1 MAPLAGRLTTGSEA
15 LTAMAPPDGG
25 WRKAKRKEPD
35 ASQQTDPSPT
45 ASRAAKSRARTA
57 AAGKVLDPD
66 DYRDEVLSEID
77 PRSLAQARD
86 ALIVQTDRCHRLR
99 SEKDEALAE
108 AMRLES
114 ELDQT
119 RAQWKHAM
127 DAHGEASTAVRD
139 LRREVDHLREELAT
153 ERSRRDA
160 DAAELDKARALI
172 LNARDAREAAERD
185 ARDARDEA
193 AAARD
198 AASRA
203 ATELTQ
209 SESAVAKTSRE
220 FEAAAVAELAAL
232 KERNGALT
240 RQATEANAR
249 AERLESDLRETRA
262 QLAEV
267 SRDRDAIDKTL
278 RLERSA
284 AADEAA
290 ALAAARD
297 LASTRVDELAASVAS
312 AHELRRAL
320 ADAESRARV
329 VEDRLAKA
337 SVRRD
342 RFERRAR
349 EAEGFVRSLASSTDA
364 MDAEWRRVRDA
375 LARRC
380 EVIEEEAAVDA
391 AQAAAQAAASGRQSR
406 EDDPRSSLGRE
417 SNGGGGEAA
426 APSPPR
432 RVATRGG
439 GRKGRAGARGAS

>member
-1 MAPLAGRLTTGSEA
+1 MAS
-15 LTAMAPPDGG
+15 PDGG
-25 WRKAKRKEPD
+25 WRKAKRKVPD
-35 ASQQTDPSPT
+35 ASQQADPSPT
-45 ASRAAKSRARTA
+45 ASRAAKSRARPAT
-57 AAGKVLDPD
+57 AGKVLDPD

-108 AMRLES
+108 ATRLES
-114 ELDQT
+114 ELEQT

-139 LRREVDHLREELAT
+139 LQRELSHLREELAAG
-153 ERSRRDA
+153 RSRRDA

-232 KERNGALT
+232 KERNGTLT
-240 RQATEANAR
+240 SQTAEANAR
-249 AERLESDLRETRA
+249 AERLEFDLDELRA

-267 SRDRDAIDKTL
+267 KHDRDALQKTL
-278 RLERSA
+278 RLERNA
-284 AADEAA
+284 ANDEAA
-290 ALAAARD
+290 ALNAARD
-297 LASTRVDELAASVAS
+297 LASKRVDELAASVAS

-320 ADAESRARV
+320 ADAESRVLA
-329 VEDRLAKA
+329 VESELAKTI
-337 SVRRD
+337 VRSGRH
-342 RFERRAR
+342 ERRAR
-349 EAEGFVRSLASSTDA
+349 EAEAFVRSVSASTDA
-364 MDAEWRRVRDA
+364 MDAEWRSMRDA

-380 EVIEEEAAVDA
+380 EVIEEEAAADA
-391 AQAAAQAAASGRQSR
+391 AAERRSRQSR
-406 EDDPRSSLGRE
+406 EDVPTKSSIGVDA
-417 SNGGGGEAA
+417 NGGGMREAG

-439 GRKGRAGARGAS
+439 GRKGRGVGASGAS

>member
-1 MAPLAGRLTTGSEA
+1 
-15 LTAMAPPDGG
+15 MAPPDGG

-35 ASQQTDPSPT
+35 ASQQTDASPT
-45 ASRAAKSRARTA
+45 ASRAAKPRARTA

-108 AMRLES
+108 ATRLES
-114 ELDQT
+114 ELEQT

-127 DAHGEASTAVRD
+127 DAHAEASTAVRD
-139 LRREVDHLREELAT
+139 LQREVSHLREELAT
-153 ERSRRDA
+153 GRARRDA

-203 ATELTQ
+203 ATQLTQ

-232 KERNGALT
+232 KERIGTLT
-240 RQATEANAR
+240 WQAAQANDR
-249 AERLESDLRETRA
+249 AETLESDLGDARA
-262 QLAEV
+262 QLAEA
-267 SRDRDAIDKTL
+267 SRDRDAISKTL

-320 ADAESRARV
+320 ADAEQRVRV

-337 SVRRD
+337 LVRSG
-342 RFERRAR
+342 RFERRAK
-349 EAEGFVRSLASSTDA
+349 EAESFVRSLASSTDA

-391 AQAAAQAAASGRQSR
+391 VQAAGAAAAAAVAANGR
-406 EDDPRSSLGRE
+406 DLHAGVGRE

-439 GRKGRAGARGAS
+439 GRKGRAGASGAS